1 MRRMSKLR
9 AVFSSY
15 LLALVAVAPACAS
28 KVKTPPA
35 APAPA
40 PVTEPTPAPVVEEPV
55 PSEPPP
61 PDNSALLTALDAL
74 DAALE
79 GCHGQLGTKKANE
92 CGAAISAAVAGLNEP
107 IQNSSRAGEFTASQQ
122 EVQTMTDNLVKSI
135 NAGKHK
141 EEHKQLD
148 GISKQSKEMRTK
160 L

>member
-1 MRRMSKLR
+1 MHLMSKLR
-9 AVFSSY
+9 AAFPWY

-28 KVKTPPA
+28 KAKTPPA
-35 APAPA
+35 AAPA
-40 PVTEPTPAPVVEEPV
+40 PVTEPPPAPAVEEPV
-55 PSEPPP
+55 QSEPPP
-61 PDNSALLTALDAL
+61 PDNSALVTALDAL

-107 IQNSSRAGEFTASQQ
+107 IQNSSRAGEFMASQQ
-122 EVQTMTDNLVKSI
+122 DIQTMTDSLAKSI
-135 NAGKHK
+135 SAGKHK

-148 GISKQSKEMRTK
+148 GISKQSKEMRSK